1 MKADNEEVVQLK
13 PLTGWKIAE
22 VAGVAI
28 VLSVEYAGSAED
40 LDREVSQEIP
50 LVLTVEQCFELAAA
64 LKRNADLLL
73 SGADAERK
81 PSQ

>member
-1 MKADNEEVVQLK
+1 MKADKGGIVQLK

-22 VAGVAI
+22 IAGIAI
-28 VLSVEYAGSAED
+28 VVSVEYADSAED
-40 LDREVSQEIP
+40 LERGVSQEIP

-73 SGADAERK
+73 SAADAERK

>member
-1 MKADNEEVVQLK
+1 MKADKGGLLQIK

-28 VLSVEYAGSAED
+28 VVSVEYADSEQDFERGEF
-40 LDREVSQEIP
+40 QEIP

-64 LKRNADLLL
+64 LKKNADLLL
-73 SGADAERK
+73 TATDAERN